1 MTQEIQQELDY
12 IASSQFKLGE
22 YIYMGMGKVGNHE
35 VCMSVGYKIDY
46 ALKKAKQF
54 EEADPN
60 VKLTHIN
67 KVRVG
72 KLVKEKRFEIIE
84 E

>member
-1 MTQEIQQELDY
+1 MTPEIEQELDY
-12 IASSQFKLGE
+12 IKSSEFKLGE
-22 YIYMGMGKVGNHE
+22 YIYMGMGLAGDHE

-46 ALKKAKQF
+46 AIKKARQF

-67 KVRVG
+67 KVKIG
-72 KLVKEKRFEIIE
+72 KLVKDKRFDITE
-84 E
+84 

>member
-1 MTQEIQQELDY
+1 MSTEIQQELDY
-12 IASSQFKLGE
+12 IKSDEFRLGE
-22 YIYMGMGKVGNHE
+22 FIYLGMGKVGDHE

-67 KVRVG
+67 KVKVG
-72 KLVKEKRFEIIE
+72 KLVKEKKFEITE
-84 E
+84 

>member
-1 MTQEIQQELDY
+1 MTPEIEQELNY
-12 IASSQFKLGE
+12 IKSSEFKLGE
-22 YIYMGMGKVGNHE
+22 YIYMGMGLAGDHE

-46 ALKKAKQF
+46 AIKKARQF

-67 KVRVG
+67 KVKIG
-72 KLVKEKRFEIIE
+72 KLVKDKTFEL
-84 E
+84 

>member
-12 IASSQFKLGE
+12 IKSDEFRLGE
-22 YIYMGMGKVGNHE
+22 FIYMGMGKVGDYE
-35 VCMSVGYKIDY
+35 VCLSVGYKIDY
-46 ALKKAKQF
+46 ALKKARQF

-67 KVRVG
+67 KVKVG
-72 KLVKEKRFEIIE
+72 KLVKDRRFEITE
-84 E
+84 

>member
-12 IASSQFKLGE
+12 IKSSEFKLGE
-22 YIYMGMGKVGNHE
+22 YIYLGMGYVGEHE
-35 VCMSVGYKIDY
+35 ACMSVGYKIDY
-46 ALKKAKQF
+46 ALKKARQF

-67 KVRVG
+67 KVKVG
-72 KLVKEKRFEIIE
+72 KLVKDKRFDITE
-84 E
+84 

>member
-1 MTQEIQQELDY
+1 MTPEIEQELNY
-12 IASSQFKLGE
+12 IKSSEFKLGE
-22 YIYMGMGKVGNHE
+22 YIYMGMGLTGDHE

-46 ALKKAKQF
+46 AIKKARQF

-67 KVRVG
+67 KVKVG
-72 KLVKEKRFEIIE
+72 KLVKDKTFELG
-84 E
+84 

>member
-1 MTQEIQQELDY
+1 MTLEIQQELDY
-12 IASSQFKLGE
+12 IKSSQFKLGE
-22 YIYMGMGKVGNHE
+22 YIYMGMGKVGDHE
-35 VCMSVGYKIDY
+35 VCVSVGYKIDY

-67 KVRVG
+67 KVKVG
-72 KLVKEKRFEIIE
+72 KLVKDRRFEITE
-84 E
+84 

>member
-1 MTQEIQQELDY
+1 MTPDIQQELDY
-12 IASSQFKLGE
+12 IKSSEFKLGE
-22 YIYMGMGKVGNHE
+22 YIYMGMGLAGDHE

-46 ALKKAKQF
+46 TIKKARQF
-54 EEADPN
+54 EEADSN

-72 KLVKEKRFEIIE
+72 KLVKEKRFEITE
-84 E
+84 

>member
-1 MTQEIQQELDY
+1 MSTEIQQELDY
-12 IASSQFKLGE
+12 IKSDEFRLGE
-22 YIYMGMGKVGNHE
+22 YIYLGMGKVGDHE

-67 KVRVG
+67 KVKVG
-72 KLVKEKRFEIIE
+72 KLVKDKRFEITE
-84 E
+84 

>member
-22 YIYMGMGKVGNHE
+22 FIYMGMGKVGDHE
-35 VCMSVGYKIDY
+35 VCISVGYKIDY
-46 ALKKAKQF
+46 ALKKARQF
-54 EEADPN
+54 EEVDPN

-67 KVRVG
+67 KIKVG
-72 KLVKEKRFEIIE
+72 KLVKDKRFDITE
-84 E
+84 

>member
-1 MTQEIQQELDY
+1 MTKEIQQELEY
-12 IASSQFKLGE
+12 IKSDKFRLGE
-22 YIYMGMGKVGNHE
+22 FIYMGMGYVGDHE

-67 KVRVG
+67 KVKVG
-72 KLVKEKRFEIIE
+72 KLVKDKRFEITE
-84 E
+84 

>member
-1 MTQEIQQELDY
+1 MSTEIQQELDY
-12 IASSQFKLGE
+12 IKSDEFRLGE
-22 YIYMGMGKVGNHE
+22 YIYLGMGKVGDHE

-46 ALKKAKQF
+46 AIKKARQF

-67 KVRVG
+67 KVKIG
-72 KLVKEKRFEIIE
+72 KLVKEKRFEITE
-84 E
+84 

>member
-12 IASSQFKLGE
+12 IKSNEFRLGE
-22 YIYMGMGKVGNHE
+22 FIYMGMGRVGEHE

-46 ALKKAKQF
+46 TLKKARQF

-67 KVRVG
+67 KVKVG
-72 KLVKEKRFEIIE
+72 KLVKDRRFEITE
-84 E
+84 

>member
-1 MTQEIQQELDY
+1 MSTEIQQELDY
-12 IASSQFKLGE
+12 IKSDEFILGE
-22 YIYMGMGKVGNHE
+22 YIYLGMGKVGDHE

-67 KVRVG
+67 KVKVG
-72 KLVKEKRFEIIE
+72 KLVKDRRFEITE
-84 E
+84 

>member
-1 MTQEIQQELDY
+1 MTQEIQRELDY
-12 IASSQFKLGE
+12 IKSDEFKLGE
-22 YIYMGMGKVGNHE
+22 FIYLGMGKVGDHE

-67 KVRVG
+67 KVKVG
-72 KLVKEKRFEIIE
+72 KLVKEKRFEITE
-84 E
+84 

>member
-1 MTQEIQQELDY
+1 MTPEIEQELDY
-12 IASSQFKLGE
+12 IKSSEFKLGE
-22 YIYMGMGKVGNHE
+22 YIYMGMGLAGDHE

-46 ALKKAKQF
+46 AIKKARQF

-67 KVRVG
+67 KVKVG
-72 KLVKEKRFEIIE
+72 KLVKDKTFELG
-84 E
+84 

>member
-22 YIYMGMGKVGNHE
+22 FIYMGMGYVGDHE

-46 ALKKAKQF
+46 AIKKAKQF

-60 VKLTHIN
+60 VNLSHIN
-67 KVRVG
+67 KVKVG
-72 KLVKEKRFEIIE
+72 KLVKDRRFDITE
-84 E
+84 

>member
-1 MTQEIQQELDY
+1 MTPKIQQELDY

-22 YIYMGMGKVGNHE
+22 FIYLGMGKVGDHE

-67 KVRVG
+67 KVKVG
-72 KLVKEKRFEIIE
+72 KLVKDKRFDITE
-84 E
+84 

>member
-1 MTQEIQQELDY
+1 MSTEIQQELDY
-12 IASSQFKLGE
+12 IKSDEFRLGE
-22 YIYMGMGKVGNHE
+22 FIYLGMGKVGDHE

-67 KVRVG
+67 KVKVG
-72 KLVKEKRFEIIE
+72 KLVKDRRFEITE
-84 E
+84 

>member
-1 MTQEIQQELDY
+1 MTQEIQQELNY
-12 IASSQFKLGE
+12 IASSEFKLGE
-22 YIYMGMGKVGNHE
+22 FIYMGMGKVGEHE

-46 ALKKAKQF
+46 AIKKARQF

-67 KVRVG
+67 KVKVG
-72 KLVKEKRFEIIE
+72 KLVKNKRFEITE
-84 E
+84 

>member
-1 MTQEIQQELDY
+1 MSTEIQQELDY
-12 IASSQFKLGE
+12 IKSDEFRLGE
-22 YIYMGMGKVGNHE
+22 YIYLGMGKVGDHE

-67 KVRVG
+67 KVKVG
-72 KLVKEKRFEIIE
+72 KLVKEKRFEITE
-84 E
+84 